1 VASQSNAFERVFP
14 RRELFRSAARWVFL
28 WSSLGSLL
36 LGLLLFDLYLIIDL
50 LVTQGGKNEG
60 LAPAV
65 RWSRH
70 KYWGGALESLYNA
83 VPWLADNGK
92 ALTLLVLAALFLSLL
107 RGALRGRSRTVS
119 TRVAIEN
126 VARLRRTLHRQTLRL
141 GPSDLQGRDSVH
153 VLQLFTRDMDRVRDG
168 LMTWISRLARYPFEL
183 LLLLVFALSIHWFVA
198 LQCLIPLGACWF
210 LLHWEQQ
217 RFGTVRQLAASRM
230 ESELK
235 LLAESLHKTRLVRS
249 FGMENFEHEQF
260 QKHLDR
266 YHANVLALL
275 RSDGWSRTMGRF
287 LVMVCVSLV
296 LFLVGLKVLLT
307 PDELSFAAGFVLAV
321 TLAAM
326 YRPLEDL
333 WLLRV
338 EHAAASEA
346 ADRIFR
352 YLNQIPEVGQAV
364 GAKFLQP
371 LSKSLRFE
379 SVTYN
384 LPDKRKLLDKL
395 DLQLPAGDVTA
406 IVSLDPLEARAIAYL
421 LPRFI
426 EPQSGRI
433 LFDGDDIA
441 WVTLESLRAET
452 IYVGG
457 ADPFFTGTVYEN
469 ISGGDTQFSLSDVT
483 DAAKITHA
491 HNFIVRLAQ
500 GYETLLG
507 EHGEQ
512 LDAGESF
519 RLGLARAMLRKPALL
534 IVEEPEAPL
543 NEDTKTLLDDAYNRI
558 LRDRTVIFLPTRLST
573 LRRAQRIVLVHEGK
587 VEGIGT
593 HAALVQKSALY
604 RHWEYMRYNQFRAKA
619 EAAP

>member
-1 VASQSNAFERVFP
+1 VA
-14 RRELFRSAARWVFL
+14 
-28 WSSLGSLL
+28 
-36 LGLLLFDLYLIIDL
+36 
-50 LVTQGGKNEG
+50 
-60 LAPAV
+60 
-65 RWSRH
+65 
-70 KYWGGALESLYNA
+70 
-83 VPWLADNGK
+83 
-92 ALTLLVLAALFLSLL
+92 
-107 RGALRGRSRTVS
+107 
-119 TRVAIEN
+119 
-126 VARLRRTLHRQTLRL
+126 
-141 GPSDLQGRDSVH
+141 
-153 VLQLFTRDMDRVRDG
+153 
-168 LMTWISRLARYPFEL
+168 
-183 LLLLVFALSIHWFVA
+183 
-198 LQCLIPLGACWF
+198 
-210 LLHWEQQ
+210 
-217 RFGTVRQLAASRM
+217 
-230 ESELK
+230 
-235 LLAESLHKTRLVRS
+235 
-249 FGMENFEHEQF
+249 
-260 QKHLDR
+260 
-266 YHANVLALL
+266 
-275 RSDGWSRTMGRF
+275 
-287 LVMVCVSLV
+287 
-296 LFLVGLKVLLT
+296 
-307 PDELSFAAGFVLAV
+307 
-321 TLAAM
+321 
-326 YRPLEDL
+326 
-333 WLLRV
+333 
-338 EHAAASEA
+338 
-346 ADRIFR
+346 
-352 YLNQIPEVGQAV
+352 
-364 GAKFLQP
+364 
-371 LSKSLRFE
+371 E